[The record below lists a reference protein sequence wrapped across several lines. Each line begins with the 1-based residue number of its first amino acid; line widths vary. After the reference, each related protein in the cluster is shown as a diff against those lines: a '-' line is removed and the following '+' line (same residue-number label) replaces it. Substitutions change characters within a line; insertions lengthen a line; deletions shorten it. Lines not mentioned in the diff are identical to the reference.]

1 MAHNTSTISA
11 RIPNATRRKLYTLAE
26 QWNVAP
32 STIVKALLNMLPLRT
47 YTAEQSGALSKI
59 LALLGL
65 PDDATPDN
73 IKDAINKLLGVGD
86 PTTAPDGGGNE
97 GAPESPDPELAPVVP
112 LSEYGYKV
120 PCAAE
125 VGRVAAKLS
134 DLSAAPTKPA
144 RVTPFVVDA
153 VTNQVKVNP
162 ARYARRAH

>member
-11 RIPNATRRKLYTLAE
+11 RIPNATRRKLYSLAE

-32 STIVKALLNMLPLRT
+32 STIVKALLTMLPLRT
-47 YTAEQSGALSKI
+47 YTAEQSDALSKI

-86 PTTAPDGGGNE
+86 PTTPPDGGG
-97 GAPESPDPELAPVVP
+97 GGDGGLADIADPEAPVP
-112 LSEYGYKV
+112 AALSEYRFQV
-120 PCAAE
+120 PSAAE

-134 DLSAAPTKPA
+134 DLSPAPTKAA

-153 VTNQVKVNP
+153 VTNEVKVNP
-162 ARYARRAH
+162 ARYAR